1 MWRRTKMKQKILSL
15 AIIAASLN
23 ATTVLAGDPKVYG
36 KANLS
41 LNLTDDEGTDTT
53 KLNSNASRFGIK
65 GSFDASDSIKAI
77 YKFEYETFID
87 DGDDGKE
94 DSNSEFKQRNIYAGF
109 QGGFGT
115 IIAGNHDTP
124 TKLAQGKIDR
134 FNDLVLGDIKNVI
147 QGENR
152 AKNIIMY
159 TTPKMNGLSATVAFV
174 PGEEDNG
181 DVTDGVSAAISY
193 KANGYSFT
201 VAHDDGETIDS
212 SVESLTRLVGEY
224 KGDGFK
230 LGALYQV
237 ADEGSNDE
245 DGFVLSGEY
254 KLSNGLILKGQYAQ
268 SDDETKEITQTAVGV
283 DYKLGKKS
291 KIFSYYAKVEADNGV
306 TTDANTFALGYE
318 IKF

>member
-1 MWRRTKMKQKILSL
+1 MKQKILSL

-23 ATTVLAGDPKVYG
+23 ATTVLAADPKVYG

-41 LNLTDDEGTDTT
+41 LNSSDNNGSDTI

-65 GSFDASDSIKAI
+65 GSFDATDSIKAI

-87 DGDDGKE
+87 DGDDGSE
-94 DSNSEFKQRNIYAGF
+94 SNSELKQRNIYAGF
-109 QGGFGT
+109 QGNFGT

-124 TKLAQGKIDR
+124 TKLAQGKVDR

-152 AKNIIMY
+152 SKNIIMY
-159 TTPKMNGLSATVAFV
+159 TTPKMNGLAATVAFV
-174 PGEEDNG
+174 PSEKENG
-181 DVTDGVSAAISY
+181 DVSDGISAAITY
-193 KANGYSFT
+193 KADGYSFT
-201 VAHDDGETIDS
+201 VAHDNGETIDS

-237 ADEGSNDE
+237 ADEGNNDE

-254 KLSNGLILKGQYAQ
+254 KLSNGLILKGQFAQ
-268 SDDETKEITQTAVGV
+268 SDDESKEITQTAVGV

-291 KIFSYYAKVEADNGV
+291 KIFSYYTNVETDTGV
-306 TTDANTFALGYE
+306 TTDENTFAVGYE

>member
-1 MWRRTKMKQKILSL
+1 MKQKILSL

-254 KLSNGLILKGQYAQ
+254 KLSNGLILKGQYAE

-291 KIFSYYAKVEADNGV
+291 KIFSYYAKVEADDGV

>member
-1 MWRRTKMKQKILSL
+1 MKQKILSL

-23 ATTVLAGDPKVYG
+23 ATTVLAADPKVYG

-41 LNLTDDEGTDTT
+41 LNQTDSGSSDTW
-53 KLNSNASRFGIK
+53 KLNSNASRFGVK

-87 DGDDGKE
+87 DGDDGK
-94 DSNSEFKQRNIYAGF
+94 DSNSELKQRNIYAGF
-109 QGGFGT
+109 QGNFGT

-134 FNDLVLGDIKNVI
+134 FSDLVLGDIKNVI
-147 QGENR
+147 KGENR
-152 AKNIIMY
+152 VKNIVMY
-159 TTPKMNGLSATVAFV
+159 TTPKMNGLSATVAFI
-174 PGEEDNG
+174 PNEED
-181 DVTDGVSAAISY
+181 DGEVADSFSAAISY
-193 KANGYSFT
+193 KADSYSLAI
-201 VAHDDGETIDS
+201 AHDNGEMIDS
-212 SVESLTRLVGEY
+212 SVETLTRLVGEY
-224 KGDGFK
+224 KGDAFK

-254 KLSNGLILKGQYAQ
+254 KLSNGLILKGQYAE
-268 SDDETKEITQTAVGV
+268 SDDEIFEATQTAVGL
-283 DYKLGKKS
+283 DYKLNKKS
-291 KIFSYYAKVEADNGV
+291 KLFVYYSDVENEDPSKDKKG
-306 TTDANTFALGYE
+306 TTFALGYE

>member
-1 MWRRTKMKQKILSL
+1 MKQKILSL

>member
-1 MWRRTKMKQKILSL
+1 MKQKILSL

-174 PGEEDNG
+174 PGEEDDG

-254 KLSNGLILKGQYAQ
+254 KLSNGLILKGQYAE

-291 KIFSYYAKVEADNGV
+291 KIFSYYAKVEADDGV

>member
-147 QGENR
+147 QLFNC
-152 AKNIIMY
+152 KFHY
-159 TTPKMNGLSATVAFV
+159 V
-174 PGEEDNG
+174 
-181 DVTDGVSAAISY
+181 
-193 KANGYSFT
+193 
-201 VAHDDGETIDS
+201 
-212 SVESLTRLVGEY
+212 RL
-224 KGDGFK
+224 
-230 LGALYQV
+230 
-237 ADEGSNDE
+237 
-245 DGFVLSGEY
+245 
-254 KLSNGLILKGQYAQ
+254 
-268 SDDETKEITQTAVGV
+268 
-283 DYKLGKKS
+283 
-291 KIFSYYAKVEADNGV
+291 
-306 TTDANTFALGYE
+306 
-318 IKF
+318 

>member
-1 MWRRTKMKQKILSL
+1 MKQKILSL

-23 ATTVLAGDPKVYG
+23 ATTVLAADPKVYG

-41 LNLTDDEGTDTT
+41 LNQTDSGSSDTW
-53 KLNSNASRFGIK
+53 KLNSNASRFGVK
-65 GSFDASDSIKAI
+65 GSFDATDSIKAI

-87 DGDDGKE
+87 DGDDGK
-94 DSNSEFKQRNIYAGF
+94 DSNSELKQRNIYAGF
-109 QGGFGT
+109 QGNFGT

-134 FNDLVLGDIKNVI
+134 FSDLVLGDIKNVI

-152 AKNIIMY
+152 VKNIVMY
-159 TTPKMNGLSATVAFV
+159 TTPKMNGLSATVAFI
-174 PGEEDNG
+174 PNEEADGEVADSFS
-181 DVTDGVSAAISY
+181 TAISY
-193 KANGYSFT
+193 KADSYSLT
-201 VAHDDGETIDS
+201 IAHDNGEMIDDD
-212 SVESLTRLVGEY
+212 VETLTRLVGEY
-224 KGDGFK
+224 KGDAFK

-254 KLSNGLILKGQYAQ
+254 KLSNGLILKGQYAE
-268 SDDETKEITQTAVGV
+268 SDDETNEITQTAVGV

-291 KIFSYYAKVEADNGV
+291 KIFSYYSKIEADNGV
-306 TTDANTFALGYE
+306 TTDANTFAVGYE

>member
-1 MWRRTKMKQKILSL
+1 MKQKILSL

-87 DGDDGKE
+87 DGDDGKD

-254 KLSNGLILKGQYAQ
+254 KLSNGLILKGQYAE

-291 KIFSYYAKVEADNGV
+291 KIFSYYAKVEADDGV

>member
-1 MWRRTKMKQKILSL
+1 MKQKILSL

-254 KLSNGLILKGQYAQ
+254 KLSNGLILKGQYAE
-268 SDDETKEITQTAVGV
+268 SDDEIFEATQTAVGL
-283 DYKLGKKS
+283 DYKLNKKS
-291 KIFSYYAKVEADNGV
+291 KLFVYYSDVENEDPSIDKKG
-306 TTDANTFALGYE
+306 TTFALGYE

>member
-1 MWRRTKMKQKILSL
+1 MKQKILSL

-23 ATTVLAGDPKVYG
+23 ATSVLAGDPKVYG
-36 KANLS
+36 KANIS
-41 LNLTDDEGTDTT
+41 LNQTDSGSTDTW

-65 GSFDASDSIKAI
+65 GSFDATDSIKAI

-87 DGDDGKE
+87 DGDDGKGN
-94 DSNSEFKQRNIYAGF
+94 NSEFKQRNIYAGF
-109 QGGFGT
+109 QGNFGT
-115 IIAGNHDTP
+115 IVAGNHDTP

-152 AKNIIMY
+152 ASNIIMY

-174 PGEEDNG
+174 PSEDDNG
-181 DVTDGVSAAISY
+181 DISDGISATITY
-193 KANGYSFT
+193 KADAYSLT

-245 DGFVLSGEY
+245 DGYVLSGEY

-268 SDDETKEITQTAVGV
+268 SDDESTEITQTAVGV

-291 KIFSYYAKVEADNGV
+291 KIFSYYTNIENDNGV
-306 TTDANTFALGYE
+306 SVDANTFAVGYE

>member
-1 MWRRTKMKQKILSL
+1 MKQKILSL

-254 KLSNGLILKGQYAQ
+254 KLSNGLILKGQYAE